1 MTELSVNDIA
11 TVTETET
18 PKAPKAPKALILR
31 TGKLNLPMPT
41 VGKKSRAGAK
51 AQFPLATLEV
61 GECILFNPENM
72 AQVRNSVAAAHQK
85 FSENTGEVRD
95 TGKKLLNIK
104 RHTRKFTIA
113 ELSGDDVLAIPDE
126 VLMPIFPNATE
137 RPTKV
142 AGCWRVQ

>member
-1 MTELSVNDIA
+1 MTDAIDS
-11 TVTETET
+11 ETI
-18 PKAPKAPKALILR
+18 KAPKTPILR
-31 TGKLNLPMPT
+31 TGKLNLPMPA
-41 VGKKSRAGAK
+41 VGKKFRAGAK

-61 GECILFNPENM
+61 GECILFNPESM

-85 FSENTGEVRD
+85 FSESTGQTREVG
-95 TGKKLLNIK
+95 GKTVHVKQ
-104 RHTRKFTIA
+104 HTRKFAIA

-126 VLMPIFPNATE
+126 VLLPIFPNATE